1 MDPPRGPY
9 VTEKSS
15 VLRGLSV
22 YIFYLLHCLQM
33 SPLVRGAVP
42 QTAKDC
48 AKLMRVIILNKSV
61 YLILA

>member
-33 SPLVRGAVP
+33 SPLVRGGVP
-42 QTAKDC
+42 QTA
-48 AKLMRVIILNKSV
+48 
-61 YLILA
+61 